1 LKEKLQNFN
10 ILKYNKS
17 DIKKANNE
25 CKTHDRQTSSNF
37 MIVEFNILH
46 VSDCKDN
53 MNTY

>member
-1 LKEKLQNFN
+1 
-10 ILKYNKS
+10 
-17 DIKKANNE
+17 
-25 CKTHDRQTSSNF
+25 